1 MDLNDLTRL
10 PVMLAAIVWL
20 ARQVEELIKQRK
32 GGGGTMM
39 SKADVDRILKW
50 VNEAPGAV
58 ATITGTMAALARTQ
72 ESLARAGEKQTEI
85 LQSVHTT
92 VELIK
97 ERQAWERS
105 GGQR

>member
-1 MDLNDLTRL
+1 MNDLSRL
-10 PVMLAAIVWL
+10 PIMIAAIVWL

-32 GGGGTMM
+32 AGGSTLSRG
-39 SKADVDRILKW
+39 DVEKILRW
-50 VNEAPGAV
+50 VNEAPSAV
-58 ATITGTMAALARTQ
+58 ATITGTMAAIARTQ
-72 ESLARAGEKQTEI
+72 ELLARSVEKQTEI

-105 GGQR
+105 GGNK